1 MGESRL
7 LANPHCI
14 EKELEMDRIKFV
26 VEDFVDTEAG
36 YRFPTINIY
45 INNRNLIELVTDIEQ
60 RRNPPDGELVRQGY
74 IGFRADAY
82 EWFRAE
88 MLAEHG
94 NPDSVLL
101 TCTCGISECSC
112 ITAEISL
119 QSETVIWSDIQ
130 NPIYSSRDSWARWIG
145 ENDAAVAWKPVDYSE
160 LGVFVFRR
168 QPYDQAINDLA
179 RNWRI
184 VRSPRAIP
192 PRLVR

>member
-1 MGESRL
+1 
-7 LANPHCI
+7 
-14 EKELEMDRIKFV
+14 MDRIKFV

-168 QPYDQAINDLA
+168 QPYDQAVNDLA

>member
-1 MGESRL
+1 
-7 LANPHCI
+7 
-14 EKELEMDRIKFV
+14 MDRIKFV
-26 VEDFVDTEAG
+26 VEDFVDNEAG
-36 YRFPTINIY
+36 YHFPTINIY

-130 NPIYSSRDSWARWIG
+130 NPIYSSKDSWARWIG
-145 ENDAAVAWKPVDYSE
+145 ENDAVAAWKPIDYSE

-168 QPYDQAINDLA
+168 QPYVQAVNDLA

-184 VRSPRAIP
+184 GRSPRAMP